1 MIGPDRLEPPART
14 PAPPRGRKAS
24 PAPAAWL
31 ILVLAVLASGACSP
45 TYVLRAGWEEAKLL
59 SGRRPIPEVV
69 GDTATS
75 PELRGKLR
83 LVLQARDWAER
94 SLGLEPGDSF
104 TSYAR
109 VESDTLLLV
118 VSAAPR
124 FELRWKTWWFPIVGS
139 VPYRGYFDFDEA
151 REEARE
157 LREEG
162 WDVYLRPTSA
172 FSTLGWL
179 PDPVLSTVLRQDS
192 VGIVE
197 TVLHEITHTTYF
209 PSGHADFNESFATFV
224 GHAGAGAFF
233 CRALEREPLCR
244 EARDRWHDTRRWGRF
259 LTALRDTL
267 ADLYGR
273 ELPAEEAAR
282 RKEAALD
289 SAARR
294 FEREVAPGFRT
305 FPAGVLDRERLNNAW
320 LLSRV
325 LYYGRLDD
333 FEAVRE
339 REGGVR
345 EAVRAI
351 IDAAR
356 AAPDPWTGL
365 DRLLAEGSP
374 GGAGPPDGG

>member
-1 MIGPDRLEPPART
+1 MPRPDRPDPPARR
-14 PAPPRGRKAS
+14 PPPSRARRVIS
-24 PAPAAWL
+24 APATTLAL
-31 ILVLAVLASGACSP
+31 ALAVLATGACSP

-59 SGRRPIPEVV
+59 SGRRPIREVV
-69 GDTATS
+69 ADTATS
-75 PELRGKLR
+75 PELRSKLR

-209 PSGHADFNESFATFV
+209 PSGHADFSESFATFV
-224 GHAGAGAFF
+224 GHAGAGTFF
-233 CRALEREPLCR
+233 CRALAREEACA
-244 EARDRWHDTRRWGRF
+244 EARARWHDTRRWGRF
-259 LTALRDTL
+259 LVALRDSL
-267 ADLYGR
+267 AELYG
-273 ELPAEEAAR
+273 EDLPPEETAR

-339 REGGVR
+339 RHGGVR

-351 IDAAR
+351 VDAAR
-356 AAPDPWTGL
+356 SAPDPWTGL
-365 DRLLAEGSP
+365 DRLAGEGTTE
-374 GGAGPPDGG
+374 GGPPDGG